1 MTFFKKLTESLG
13 KTRKQFTEEV
23 HKLGEEEKKVD
34 EEYIERI
41 EELMIEADFGIN
53 VTEKMVEGLSKN
65 KDIKTTKDAE
75 LFLREKTYSILKTVE
90 KPLALREKPF
100 VIMMVGTNGGGKTTT
115 IAKLSSLF
123 TERGKT
129 VLLGACDTFRAAAIQ
144 QLEEWAKRVNIPVI
158 RQKEGSDPSAVAYD
172 AVSSANARNI
182 DVIILDTAG
191 RMHTKKNLMEE
202 MKKMKRVV
210 KKVIPSAPQEI
221 LLTLDATTGQNA
233 ISQAKEFNN
242 ALEITGIVL
251 TKMDG
256 TSKGGIIVAIASEL
270 HIPVKYIGIGQELE
284 DIKGFDAR
292 QFTDALFAI

>member
-1 MTFFKKLTESLG
+1 MG

-53 VTEKMVEGLSKN
+53 VTEEMVGELSKN

-123 TERGKT
+123 VERGKS
-129 VLLGACDTFRAAAIQ
+129 VLLAACDTFRAAAIQ

-158 RQKEGSDPSAVAYD
+158 RQREGSDPSAVAYD

-210 KKVIPSAPQEI
+210 KKVLPSAPQEI

-233 ISQAKEFNN
+233 ISQAREFNN
-242 ALEITGIVL
+242 ALGITGIVL

>member
-1 MTFFKKLTESLG
+1 MTFLKKLTESLG

-53 VTEKMVEGLSKN
+53 VVEKLVRELSVN
-65 KDIKTTKDAE
+65 KDIRTRRDAE
-75 LFLREKTYSILKTVE
+75 LFLRERTYNILKTVE
-90 KPLALREKPF
+90 SPLALREKPL
-100 VIMMVGTNGGGKTTT
+100 VVMMVGTNGGGKTTT

-123 TERGKT
+123 VERGKS
-129 VLLGACDTFRAAAIQ
+129 VLLGACDTFRAAAIG
-144 QLEEWAKRVNIPVI
+144 QLEEWAKRVGVSVI
-158 RQKEGSDPSAVAYD
+158 RQQEGSDPSAVAYD
-172 AVSSANARNI
+172 TVKSGFSKNI
-182 DVIILDTAG
+182 DVVILDTAG

-221 LLTLDATTGQNA
+221 LLILDATTGQNA
-233 ISQAKEFNN
+233 ISQAKEFNK
-242 ALEITGIVL
+242 ALDITGIIL

-256 TSKGGIIVAIASEL
+256 TSRGGIIVAIADEL

-292 QFTDALFAI
+292 QFTDALFAT

>member
-1 MTFFKKLTESLG
+1 
-13 KTRKQFTEEV
+13 
-23 HKLGEEEKKVD
+23 EKKVD

-53 VTEKMVEGLSKN
+53 VVEKLVRELSVN
-65 KDIKTTKDAE
+65 KDIRTRRDAE
-75 LFLREKTYSILKTVE
+75 LFLRERTYNILKTVE
-90 KPLALREKPF
+90 SPLALREKPL
-100 VIMMVGTNGGGKTTT
+100 VVMMVGTNGGGKTTT

-123 TERGKT
+123 VERGKS
-129 VLLGACDTFRAAAIQ
+129 VLLGACDTFRAAAIG
-144 QLEEWAKRVNIPVI
+144 QLEEWAKRVGVSVI
-158 RQKEGSDPSAVAYD
+158 RQQEGSDPSAVAYD
-172 AVSSANARNI
+172 TVKSGFSKNI
-182 DVIILDTAG
+182 DVVILDTAG

-221 LLTLDATTGQNA
+221 LLILDATTGQNA
-233 ISQAKEFNN
+233 ISQAKEFNK
-242 ALEITGIVL
+242 ALDITGIIL

-256 TSKGGIIVAIASEL
+256 TSRGGIIVAIADEL

-292 QFTDALFAI
+292 QFTDALFAT

>member
-1 MTFFKKLTESLG
+1 M
-13 KTRKQFTEEV
+13 
-23 HKLGEEEKKVD
+23 
-34 EEYIERI
+34 
-41 EELMIEADFGIN
+41 A
-53 VTEKMVEGLSKN
+53 
-65 KDIKTTKDAE
+65 
-75 LFLREKTYSILKTVE
+75 
-90 KPLALREKPF
+90 
-100 VIMMVGTNGGGKTTT
+100 GGKTTT

-123 TERGKT
+123 TGRGKT
-129 VLLGACDTFRAAAIQ
+129 VLLGACDTFRAAAIG

-233 ISQAKEFNN
+233 ISQAREFNN

-256 TSKGGIIVAIASEL
+256 TSKGGIIVAIASQL

-292 QFTDALFAI
+292 QFTDALFA